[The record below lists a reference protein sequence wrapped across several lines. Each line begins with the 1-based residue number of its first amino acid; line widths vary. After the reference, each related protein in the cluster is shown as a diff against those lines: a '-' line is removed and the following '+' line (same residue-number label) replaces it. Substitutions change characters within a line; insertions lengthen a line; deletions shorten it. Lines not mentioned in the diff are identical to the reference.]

1 MQFDIQLISL
11 ILSIIGIVVAT
22 LAFLNSRSKNNL
34 PPSQPA
40 FETTPLRLQA
50 YERLVLLAER
60 ISLPQLINRLYQP
73 GFSALEMKQIL
84 IENIR
89 QEFEYNSTQQLYVS
103 PIAWDAVKNLKEQE
117 ILFINQLFSS
127 LSPNESAAN
136 FTRKILETE
145 MAKPEGPLF
154 EIVTQTLNREAK
166 KLMST

>member
-1 MQFDIQLISL
+1 MQIDTQLISL
-11 ILSIIGIVVAT
+11 VLSVIGIMMAT
-22 LAFLNSRSKNNL
+22 LAFINSRSKNNL
-34 PPSQPA
+34 ASSQPV

-50 YERLVLLAER
+50 YERLVLFAER

-73 GFSALEMKQIL
+73 NYSALEMKQLL

-127 LSPNESAAN
+127 LTSNENAAN

-145 MAKPEGPLF
+145 IARPEGPLF

-166 KLMST
+166 KLMSI

>member
-1 MQFDIQLISL
+1 
-11 ILSIIGIVVAT
+11 
-22 LAFLNSRSKNNL
+22 
-34 PPSQPA
+34 
-40 FETTPLRLQA
+40 
-50 YERLVLLAER
+50 
-60 ISLPQLINRLYQP
+60 
-73 GFSALEMKQIL
+73 MKQIL

-127 LSPNESAAN
+127 IPSHETASV

-145 MAKPEGPLF
+145 MARPEGPLF